1 MARQVVLTPQAPQ
14 PVGPYVQAIRAGDL
28 LFVSDQLPFD
38 PVTSSLV
45 RSGLKAQTR
54 RVIENLKAIL
64 EAAGASLAHVV
75 RTTVYLKNIDDFAQ
89 MNEVYAEFWP
99 QHLPTRATVEVAR
112 LPKDALISMDAIA
125 YLGA

>member
-1 MARQVVLTPQAPQ
+1 MPRQVVLTPQAPQ

-28 LFVSDQLPFD
+28 LFISAQLPLD

-64 EAAGASLAHVV
+64 EAAGATLAHVV
-75 RTTVYLKNIDDFAQ
+75 RTTVYLKNIEDFAQ
-89 MNEVYAEFWP
+89 MNEVYAEYWP
-99 QHLPTRATVEVAR
+99 QHLPTRSTVEVAR
-112 LPKDALISMDAIA
+112 LPKDAFISMDAVA